1 MRWLQLILE
10 KSVQE
15 DKQQHFIV
23 CFILT
28 LGFLPYIGV
37 IYTIVITLVIGFLK
51 EIWDIYY
58 GSGFC
63 WFDMTANLLGIIA
76 ALACSN
82 IIGLLLSIF
91 AI

>member
-10 KSVQE
+10 KSIQT
-15 DKQQHFIV
+15 DKQRHFIV
-23 CFILT
+23 CFIFT
-28 LGFLPYIGV
+28 LGFLPHIGV
-37 IYTIVITLVIGFLK
+37 NYAVVITLVIGFLK

-63 WFDMTANLLGIIA
+63 WFDMIANILGIMG
-76 ALACSN
+76 ALAYSKF
-82 IIGLLLSIF
+82 IGLLLSIF